1 MAVVKPFRGLRY
13 NLDRISDLSAVIT
26 PPYDVI
32 SAAEQLRY
40 HKLNPYNVIRL
51 DYGIDEPKDTPND
64 NKYTRA
70 AGYVKQ
76 WLGEGILIREDRP
89 AFYLIRHRF
98 TYNDRIYNRFSLMAR
113 VKLEDLNTGCIRP
126 HEKTMSKPKE
136 DRMRLLKA
144 CNVNFS
150 PIMVLC
156 RYEPGGFEGL
166 FADIIKKPAPEARD
180 KDGVEFTMWTITDQD
195 QNVIGTIF
203 KLLADNMLYIADGH
217 HRYETALNYSLE
229 RKAASQ
235 SDGED
240 APYNYVMMTITPAE
254 DPNLLM
260 LPTHRMI
267 KGLKQDMLDSLKGKL
282 AEYFDMETIPP
293 LSDAA
298 ASVKNWLAALQK
310 NRSTCFGLYWL
321 DRDKLC
327 ILKTKKGINLKV
339 ESEPGDDAVSSLDV
353 AILHRLIL
361 HRILKIDS
369 PKIEEECLEYTRIGI
384 EAVNRVNKGE
394 HQISFFLNPTPIS
407 GMLSVADAKLRMPQK
422 STYFYP
428 KTPTGLVMNPL
439 WDD

>member
-1 MAVVKPFRGLRY
+1 VAVVKPFRGLRY

-40 HKLNPYNVIRL
+40 YKLNPYNVIRL
-51 DYGIDEPKDTPND
+51 DYGIDEPKDTSND

-70 AGYVKQ
+70 SCYVKQ
-76 WLGEGILIREDRP
+76 WLDEGLLIREDRP
-89 AFYLIRHRF
+89 ALYLIKHLF
-98 TYNDRIYNRFSLMAR
+98 THNDRVYNRFSLMTR

-156 RYEPGGFEGL
+156 RYKPQGFEEL
-166 FADIIKKPAPEARD
+166 FADVIKRPAPQAVD
-180 KDGVEFTMWTITDQD
+180 KDGVEFAMWTIGDKATLTK
-195 QNVIGTIF
+195 VS
-203 KLLADNMLYIADGH
+203 KLLADKMLYIADGH
-217 HRYETALNYSLE
+217 HRYETALNYSLS
-229 RKAASQ
+229 RRAASP
-235 SDGED
+235 SDGDD

-260 LPTHRMI
+260 LPTHRLI
-267 KGLKQDMLDSLKGKL
+267 KGLKQNALDSLKGKL
-282 AEYFDMETIPP
+282 AEYFDTETIPP
-293 LSDAA
+293 QSDPA
-298 ASVKNWLAALQK
+298 ASVKNWLAILQK
-310 NRSTCFGLYWL
+310 NRTTCFGLYGL
-321 DRDKLC
+321 DGDKLC
-327 ILKTKKGINLKV
+327 ILRAKKGVNLKV
-339 ESEPGDDAVSSLDV
+339 DSEAGDDAVSSLDV

-361 HRILKIDS
+361 RRILKIDS
-369 PKIEEECLEYTRIGI
+369 PKLEEECLEYTRVAS
-384 EAVNRVNKGE
+384 EAITRVNKGD

-407 GMLSVADAKLRMPQK
+407 GMLAVADAKLRMPQK

-439 WDD
+439 WDE

>member
-13 NLDRISDLSAVIT
+13 NLDRVSELSAVIT

-32 SAAEQLRY
+32 SPAEQLRY

-51 DYGIDEPKDTPND
+51 DYAIDQPDDTAAS

-70 AGYVKQ
+70 ASYVKQ
-76 WLGEGILIREDRP
+76 WLNEGILIREDRP
-89 AFYLIRHRF
+89 ALYLIKHRF
-98 TYNDRIYNRFSLMAR
+98 THNDRVYTRLSLMAR

-136 DRMRLLKA
+136 DRMCLLKA
-144 CNVNFS
+144 CNANFS
-150 PIMVLC
+150 PIMVLF
-156 RYEPGGFEGL
+156 RYKPQGFEEL
-166 FADIIKKPAPEARD
+166 FADVIKRPAPHAVD
-180 KDGVEFTMWTITDQD
+180 KDGVAFAMWTISDKA
-195 QNVIGTIF
+195 TIAKVS
-203 KLLADNMLYIADGH
+203 KLLADKMLYIADGH

-229 RKAASQ
+229 RRAAIP
-235 SDGED
+235 SDGDD

-267 KGLKQDMLDSLKGKL
+267 RGLKQETLDSLKSKL
-282 AEYFDMETIPP
+282 AGYFDTEALAP
-293 LSDAA
+293 LPDTTASLKQWIAA
-298 ASVKNWLAALQK
+298 MQK
-310 NRSTCFGLYWL
+310 NRVPCFGLYGL
-321 DRDKLC
+321 DGDKFC
-327 ILKTKKGINLKV
+327 ILRAKKGANLKV
-339 ESEPGDDAVSSLDV
+339 DSEAGDDAVSSLDV

-361 HRILKIDS
+361 RRILKIDS
-369 PKIEEECLEYTRIGI
+369 PKLEEECMEYTRVGI
-384 EAVNRVNKGE
+384 EAINRVNKGD

-407 GMLSVADAKLRMPQK
+407 GMLAVADAKLRMPQK

-439 WDD
+439 WDE

>member
-13 NLDRISDLSAVIT
+13 NLDLVKDLSAVIT

-40 HKLNPYNVIRL
+40 HKLNPYNVVRL
-51 DYGIDEPKDTPND
+51 DYGIDEPKDTDGN

-76 WLGEGILIREDRP
+76 WLSNGVLIREGQP
-89 AFYLIRHRF
+89 ALYLIKHQF
-98 TYNDRIYNRFSLMAR
+98 TYNDRVYSRLSLMAK
-113 VKLEDLNTGCIRP
+113 VKIEDLTTGCIRP
-126 HEKTMSKPKE
+126 HEKTMSKPRE

-144 CNVNFS
+144 CKVNFS

-156 RYEPGGFEGL
+156 RYEPKGFESL
-166 FADIIKKPAPEARD
+166 FADVIKEPAPQARD
-180 KDGVEFTMWTITDQD
+180 KDGVEFTMWTIVDKNIVTK
-195 QNVIGTIF
+195 VS
-203 KLLADNMLYIADGH
+203 KLLSDKMLYIADGH
-217 HRYETALNYSLE
+217 HRYETALNYSMD
-229 RKAASQ
+229 RHAANP
-235 SDGED
+235 SDGDD

-267 KGLKQDMLDSLKGKL
+267 RRLKQNALDSLKGNL
-282 AEYFDMETIPP
+282 ADYFDMETVAPQP
-293 LSDAA
+293 DAT
-298 ASVKNWLAALQK
+298 ASLKQWLTTLQK
-310 NRSTCFGLYWL
+310 NRTTCFGLYGL
-321 DRDKLC
+321 DGKKLC
-327 ILKTKKGINLKV
+327 ILRAKKGVNLKV
-339 ESEPGDDAVSSLDV
+339 DSQPGDDAVSSLDV

-361 HRILKIDS
+361 RRILKIDS
-369 PKIEEECLEYTRIGI
+369 PKLEEECLEYTRDGV
-384 EAVNRVNKGE
+384 EAINRVDKDE
-394 HQISFFLNPTPIS
+394 HQIAFFLNPTPIS
-407 GMLSVADAKLRMPQK
+407 GMLSVADARLRMPQK

>member
-13 NLDRISDLSAVIT
+13 NLDLVRDISAVIT

-40 HKLNPYNVIRL
+40 YKTNPYNVIRL
-51 DYGIDEPKDTPND
+51 DYGIDEPKDTDGN

-76 WLGEGILIREDRP
+76 WLGEGILVREDRP

-98 TYNDRIYNRFSLMAR
+98 TYNDRVYSRLSLMAK
-113 VKLEDLNTGCIRP
+113 VKIEDLTTGCIRP
-126 HEKTMSKPKE
+126 HEKTMSKPRE

-150 PIMVLC
+150 PIMVLF
-156 RYEPGGFEGL
+156 RHKPGGFEDL
-166 FADIIKKPAPEARD
+166 FADVIKKPAPQAKD
-180 KDGVEFTMWTITDQD
+180 KDSVEFTMWTITDKSIIAK
-195 QNVIGTIF
+195 VSM
-203 KLLADNMLYIADGH
+203 LLSDKMLYIADGH
-217 HRYETALNYSLE
+217 HRYETALNYSLD
-229 RKAASQ
+229 RKDASP
-235 SDGED
+235 SDGDE

-267 KGLKQDMLDSLKGKL
+267 KGLKQDTLDALKGKL
-282 AEYFDMETIPP
+282 ADYFDTETLP
-293 LSDAA
+293 A
-298 ASVKNWLAALQK
+298 ASDTKTSLRRWLAAMQK
-310 NRSTCFGLYWL
+310 DRVSCFGLYGL
-321 DRDKLC
+321 DGEKLR
-327 ILKTKKGINLKV
+327 ILRAKKGANLKV
-339 ESEPGDDAVSSLDV
+339 DGEAGDDAVSSLDV

-361 HRILKIDS
+361 KRILKIDN
-369 PKIEEECLEYTRIGI
+369 PKLEEECLEYTRDGVEAI
-384 EAVNRVNKGE
+384 EHVDKGD
-394 HQISFFLNPTPIS
+394 HQIAFLLNPTPIS
-407 GMLSVADAKLRMPQK
+407 GMLDVADAKLRMPQK